1 MSVMAMFRQSSLL
14 NCHDNAGYNVAVWQK
29 FHILSRAQV
38 FVITS
43 VCAVVIALAV
53 ALASIP
59 ADGTSWYRFLGPS
72 RQFDPFI
79 NFGLVFVA
87 VLPVFLGYYHLSR
100 IGAFLGLA
108 ISALTVYMTALCAML
123 LFTFQ
128 LVGRSE
134 VSEVIAYVGF
144 CLVPGTLFFAMHMK
158 VSNSHIVKN
167 AQRSLRLVPPPQT
180 R

>member
-1 MSVMAMFRQSSLL
+1 M
-14 NCHDNAGYNVAVWQK
+14 
-29 FHILSRAQV
+29 
-38 FVITS
+38 
-43 VCAVVIALAV
+43 
-53 ALASIP
+53 
-59 ADGTSWYRFLGPS
+59 
-72 RQFDPFI
+72 
-79 NFGLVFVA
+79 
-87 VLPVFLGYYHLSR
+87 LPVFLGYYHLSR

-144 CLVPGTLFFAMHMK
+144 CLVLGTLFFVIHMK
-158 VSNSHIVKN
+158 VSNSRIIQN

-180 R
+180 L